1 MARIYAAIENFEM
14 NLKSCS
20 CLNLGVFERKR
31 DDTKEVGG
39 GGKFMA
45 GAGVGNSG
53 VQSACKE
60 LFRFN
65 ERRKIW
71 LNCEQ
76 LCFAFCVHSGGRER
90 RMEAEARGDTGFERD
105 DNETFRGDVRVE
117 FVWAMVSRLLL
128 ADFCWKRVDLGDR
141 DSEIS

>member
-45 GAGVGNSG
+45 RAGVGNSG

-76 LCFAFCVHSGGRER
+76 LCFAFCVHPGGGRGEDGSGS
-90 RMEAEARGDTGFERD
+90 AWGYVGF
-105 DNETFRGDVRVE
+105 
-117 FVWAMVSRLLL
+117 
-128 ADFCWKRVDLGDR
+128 
-141 DSEIS
+141 

>member
-76 LCFAFCVHSGGRER
+76 LCFAFCVHPGGE
-90 RMEAEARGDTGFERD
+90 GG
-105 DNETFRGDVRVE
+105 G
-117 FVWAMVSRLLL
+117 
-128 ADFCWKRVDLGDR
+128 WKRKRVGIRGVLNVMITKRFGGM
-141 DSEIS
+141 

>member
-1 MARIYAAIENFEM
+1 
-14 NLKSCS
+14 
-20 CLNLGVFERKR
+20 
-31 DDTKEVGG
+31 
-39 GGKFMA
+39 MA

-76 LCFAFCVHSGGRER
+76 LCFLCSTLGRGEGG
-90 RMEAEARGDTGFERD
+90 MEPEAHGDTGFERD
-105 DNETFRGDVRVE
+105 DNETFRGGCKSGVCLGYGFSLVVGG
-117 FVWAMVSRLLL
+117 FLLET
-128 ADFCWKRVDLGDR
+128 RDLGDR
-141 DSEIS
+141 DSEVS

>member
-1 MARIYAAIENFEM
+1 
-14 NLKSCS
+14 
-20 CLNLGVFERKR
+20 
-31 DDTKEVGG
+31 
-39 GGKFMA
+39 MA

-76 LCFAFCVHSGGRER
+76 LCFLCSTLGRGGGG
-90 RMEAEARGDTGFERD
+90 MEPEAHGDTGFERD
-105 DNETFRGDVRVE
+105 DNEMFRGDVRVE

-128 ADFCWKRVDLGDR
+128 ADFCWKRV
-141 DSEIS
+141 I